1 MKFPFLRPV
10 LPKPE
15 RWMDLLELSYE
26 KRYFSNFGPLATKL
40 ETSLAEAYLAQNYSA
55 IGVTS
60 NTLGQMAVLQALDV
74 RGKYVIL
81 PDFTFAGTLQAVLG
95 AGGKPV
101 ICDVSPETGELCPD
115 SLRQCLSKYDDV
127 AVVIY
132 VRCFGFV
139 NDITGVKEICK
150 SAGVQLMVDAA
161 ASLADPTDQ
170 QFGSDDGEIEVFS
183 LHATKVFA
191 IGEGGMI
198 AVPDHL
204 KDKIRRAVNFGINP
218 DRTYGDGTNAKID
231 EFRSAIG
238 LSMLNLIPEL
248 IEHRQQHAENYI
260 ELINSIPNVEM
271 FEMPERASWSCFPIL
286 LPVGSR
292 EKSVAVF
299 SDHGIEVKK
308 YYWPGLMNAYRGSS
322 LLETIGV
329 PVSEEVQDKVLCL
342 PVYSEPSSDYWPSL
356 KTAAKNALKLLA

>member
-10 LPKPE
+10 LPEPE
-15 RWMDLLELSYE
+15 KWVELLSLSYE

-40 ETSLAEAYLAQNYSA
+40 EISLADAYLAPNYSA

-74 RGKYVIL
+74 RGKYVVL

-101 ICDVSPETGELCPD
+101 ICDVTPETGELCPN
-115 SLRQCLSKYDDV
+115 SLKTALSKYDDV

-139 NDITGVKEICK
+139 NDVSSVKEICK
-150 SAGVQLMVDAA
+150 SAGVQLMIDAA
-161 ASLADPTDQ
+161 ASLADPKDQ
-170 QFGSDDGEIEVFS
+170 KFGSEDGEIEVFS

-198 AVPDHL
+198 AAPNEI

-238 LSMLNLIPEL
+238 LSMLDLIPTL
-248 IEHRQQHAENYI
+248 VDFRQQHAERYI
-260 ELINSIPNVEM
+260 ELLDEIDGVEILD
-271 FEMPERASWSCFPIL
+271 MPRKASWSCFPIL
-286 LPVGSR
+286 LSVNSR
-292 EKSVAVF
+292 EKSSAVF

-308 YYWPGLMNAYRGSS
+308 YYWPGLLSAYQGSS
-322 LLETIGV
+322 HLETVGTPI
-329 PVSEEVQDKVLCL
+329 SNDIQDKVLCL
-342 PVYSEPSSDYWPSL
+342 PVYSEPLSDFWPNLEVS
-356 KTAAKNALKLLA
+356 TRSALELLV